1 MNELKPLPSDDGN
14 ADITPT
20 SSTTTPAPGLN
31 RMWWQIGILLLV
43 SAVMVYTGSAFDD
56 ELKKYVPEGR
66 QLASTYND
74 KATGLMALY
83 QLAESAGEKVIAWQ
97 SPYRYLDSKEGMLV
111 LIAPTESL
119 APFQIDQILAWVKKG
134 NQLVYIDDL
143 TFDLT
148 SYLANKLGVTVN
160 VVNKTMK
167 KPVDQDI
174 EPLPGIAELAY
185 VDTLRLSSNVRVKG
199 GTPIAADTSGSF
211 LTAINYGKGRVLF
224 GTCPSMLANKTV
236 AKKEYWG
243 NFQMMANWF
252 STTSGTIYFDEYAH
266 GFTGGTNV
274 FAYLAGGP
282 AGLAVAQIGLILL
295 IAFLSELQR
304 FGMPL
309 TVDTRRQISNLE
321 FIYGL
326 SNAYRR
332 ARANAAVL
340 EILFHAFK
348 NRLCRALAVSPHE
361 PTERLKEAWQ
371 MSKFN
376 NQYDLDALLKQYEE
390 FLSRREV
397 SDTELKTMIVTCD
410 KITEA
415 SQGSSSATRYKS

>member
-1 MNELKPLPSDDGN
+1 MNELKPLPADDGN
-14 ADITPT
+14 VDLAP
-20 SSTTTPAPGLN
+20 PAAEESPSGFN

-66 QLASTYND
+66 QLASTYNK
-74 KATGLMALY
+74 KATGLMALSR
-83 QLAESAGEKVIAWQ
+83 LAEASGQKVIAWE
-97 SPYRYLDSKEGMLV
+97 SPYRHLDTEEGILV

-148 SYLANKLGVTVN
+148 SYLANRLGVTIKVIS
-160 VVNKTMK
+160 KEMR
-167 KPVDQDI
+167 KPSDKDI
-174 EPLPGIAELAY
+174 QPQADIPELAF
-185 VDTLRLSSNVRVKG
+185 VDKMRLSSNVRVQGGKPIVADDKG
-199 GTPIAADTSGSF
+199 NF
-211 LTAINYGKGRVLF
+211 LTAVDCGNGRVLF
-224 GTCPSMLANKTV
+224 GTCPAMVANKIIQ
-236 AKKEYWG
+236 KKEYWG

-252 STTSGTIYFDEYAH
+252 NTTNGTIYFDEYAH

-274 FAYLAGGP
+274 FAYIAQSP
-282 AGLAVAQIGLILL
+282 AGFAIAQLGLILV
-295 IAFLSELQR
+295 IAFFSELQR

-309 TVDTRRQISNLE
+309 TVDSRRQISNLE

-348 NRLCRALAVSPHE
+348 NKLCRALAVSPHE
-361 PTERLKEAWQ
+361 PTERLQEAWQ

-376 NQYDLDALLKQYEE
+376 SKYDLEGLLKQYEE
-390 FLSRREV
+390 CISRREV
-397 SDTELKTMIVTCD
+397 SDAELKTMILTCD

-415 SQGSSSATRYKS
+415 SQGSSSATNYRS